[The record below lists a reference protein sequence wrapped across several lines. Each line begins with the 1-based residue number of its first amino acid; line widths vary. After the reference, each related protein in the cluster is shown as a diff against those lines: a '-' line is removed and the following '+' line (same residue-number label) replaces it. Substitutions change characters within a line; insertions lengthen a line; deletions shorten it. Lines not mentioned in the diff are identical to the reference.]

1 MAKAYFE
8 PTLVTGVSTWKI
20 FMKFKDYC
28 HVCMR
33 HPEKFNRKTFLSVS
47 QNNYVNKVPSLAH
60 LFSRTLAD
68 PTVNPLLKVIL
79 DARQRS
85 SPLS

>member
-8 PTLVTGVSTWKI
+8 STLVTGVSTWK
-20 FMKFKDYC
+20 FLKKFKDYC
-28 HVCMR
+28 RVCMR
-33 HPEKFNRKTFLSVS
+33 HPEKFNRKTFLSV
-47 QNNYVNKVPSLAH
+47 NYVNKVPSLAH